1 MKTQIKILIAICF
14 SAYSTMIAQNVVI
27 REKITK
33 TYDLVNSKK
42 SIIEFQKREGTSRLK
57 AFRTAESQN
66 IPTSGIAE
74 GGNYFELQGIDNRG
88 TLIYYTTRNSGS
100 RATARVNDISTGG
113 ILGLKLD
120 GDKMVVGVWD
130 GRPALDTHIEFI
142 DNQGNSRVI
151 LKNAIPSLENK
162 NSNWLAEFEE
172 SRFHGTHVTGTIAAQ
187 GTTLKAKGIAPK
199 AEIWAYDWKYDILEM
214 SVAAQEGL
222 LVSNHSYGIAA
233 IDDQGQP
240 LVPDYYFGSYSGD
253 AIRIDSI
260 TNKYKYYQP
269 VIAAGNDRSYYSLIN
284 PSKKGNDLLLGS
296 SLSKNSIVVAAV
308 SEVNNYVDASS
319 VTMSS
324 FSSYGPT
331 NDFRIKPDISAKG
344 VNVYSTSYSN
354 PMLPNAISSEP
365 KNNSYNS
372 VSGTSMASPAV
383 SGVVALWQQWGVEN
397 NTDGLPFKSA
407 TIRAIM
413 SHTAD
418 EAGSAPGP
426 DHRFGWGL
434 INAKK
439 GVETMIASKE
449 NSVLLEENTLSNGV
463 VYTKKFI
470 LNESGDKLIAT
481 IAWTD
486 VEAKYNNNF
495 FDDSQVFPTLINDL
509 DIVITKGDGTE
520 FFPWRLN
527 PDFNDIRAEKGVN
540 DVDNIEKV
548 EIENAD
554 SGEYTITVSHK
565 GSLVNLSQEFTLVVS
580 SEKSNNL
587 DIEETKIEDTS
598 PIKIWPNPMND
609 VLNVEIPANYLNSNL
624 DYRIY
629 DITGKMIIK
638 GTESSANSFQ
648 VYVGDLSKG
657 VYIIEI
663 KKEGLKTVIEKII
676 KK

>member
-1 MKTQIKILIAICF
+1 MKIQTKILLTLCF
-14 SAYSTMIAQNVVI
+14 SAYSTVIAQNVAV
-27 REKITK
+27 REKVTK
-33 TYDLVNSKK
+33 TYNLENSEK
-42 SIIEFQKREGTSRLK
+42 SIIEFQKNEETSRLK
-57 AFRTAESQN
+57 AFRIAESQKL
-66 IPTSGIAE
+66 PTSGITE
-74 GGNYFELQGIDNRG
+74 GGNYFELKGIDNRG

-113 ILGLKLD
+113 VLGLNLN
-120 GDKMVVGVWD
+120 GENMVVGVWD
-130 GRPALDTHIEFI
+130 GRPALNTHIEFI
-142 DNQGNSRVI
+142 DNKGNSRVI
-151 LKNAIPSLENK
+151 LKNAIPSLEKRN
-162 NSNWLAEFEE
+162 NNWLAEFEE

-187 GTTLKAKGIAPK
+187 GTTAKAKGIAPK
-199 AEIWAYDWKYDILEM
+199 AEIWAYDWRNDIFEM

-233 IDDQGQP
+233 IDNQGKP

-253 AIRIDSI
+253 AISIDSI
-260 TNKYKYYQP
+260 TNQYKYYQP

-324 FSSYGPT
+324 FSSYGPS

-354 PMLPNAISSEP
+354 PKLPNAITSEP
-365 KNNSYNS
+365 KNDSYNS

-397 NTDGLPFKSA
+397 NADGLPFKSA

-413 SHTAD
+413 AHTAD
-418 EAGSAPGP
+418 EAGNAPGP

-449 NSVLLEENTLSNGV
+449 NLVLLEENTLSNDV
-463 VYTKKFI
+463 VYSKKFT

-509 DIVITKGDGTE
+509 DIVITKGDGTV

-527 PDFNDIRAEKGVN
+527 PDFNDIRAEKGIN
-540 DVDNIEKV
+540 DVDNIEKI

-565 GSLVNLSQEFTLVVS
+565 GSLVNMSQEFSLVVS

-587 DIEETKIEDTS
+587 DIEEATVEGIS
-598 PIKIWPNPMND
+598 PIKIWPNPVHD
-609 VLNVEIPANYLNSNL
+609 FLNIELPTNYSNTNL
-624 DYRIY
+624 DYKIY
-629 DITGKMIIK
+629 DVTGKIILN
-638 GTESSANSFQ
+638 GTQSPVNSFQ
-648 VYVGDLSKG
+648 VYVGDLSRG
-657 VYIIEI
+657 VYIVEI
-663 KKEGLKTVIEKII
+663 KKEGLKTVIEKIV